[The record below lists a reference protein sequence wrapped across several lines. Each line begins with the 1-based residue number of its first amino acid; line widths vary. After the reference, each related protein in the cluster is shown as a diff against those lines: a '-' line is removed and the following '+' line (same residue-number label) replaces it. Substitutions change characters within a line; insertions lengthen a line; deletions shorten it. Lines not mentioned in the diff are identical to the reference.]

1 MIKFNFFKK
10 NQPMD
15 LGFTL
20 LEVLIAITILSF
32 GLLGIAK
39 MQISSIKANA
49 SAQKISSASSVAGA
63 RIELLMSAPYS
74 VVTANLNV
82 ANTDSDSGYSV
93 EWTASNERDL
103 NGDGFNDIVD
113 VSVVVDDSLGNE
125 RVRLTFLKPAN
136 I

>member
-1 MIKFNFFKK
+1 
-10 NQPMD
+10 MD
-15 LGFTL
+15 KGFTL

-49 SAQKISSASSVAGA
+49 SAQKISSASSIAAA

-82 ANTDSDSGYSV
+82 ANTDVDSGYSV

>member
-1 MIKFNFFKK
+1 
-10 NQPMD
+10 MD
-15 LGFTL
+15 KGFTL

-82 ANTDSDSGYSV
+82 ANTDVDSGYSV